1 MMLGSVRLERI
12 RRNWSLYILVLIGV
26 VYIVIFKYIPMYG
39 AQIAFRDY
47 NPGIG
52 ILNSSWVGFKHIQNF
67 LDSFL
72 FWRIMY
78 NTLGIS
84 FYGLLVFPVPVLLAI
99 LITYNPS
106 RRFRKSLQMITYFP
120 YFISTVVMVGLVL
133 QFLSIRNGPINMF
146 LGLFGAQPIDF
157 MGDPKKFWSV
167 YTWSDVWQGMG
178 YNSVIFIAALS
189 SVDISQ
195 HEAAIVDGAN
205 IFRRIRHIDLP
216 SIMPTIIILL
226 ILRFG
231 TIMDLGFEK
240 ILLMQ
245 NTLNLTASEIVGTY
259 VYKQGIASTLANY
272 SYTTAIGLFISII
285 NLILLATVNKVS
297 RFLSG
302 SSLW

>member
-1 MMLGSVRLERI
+1 
-12 RRNWSLYILVLIGV
+12 
-26 VYIVIFKYIPMYG
+26 MYG